1 MLPGGP
7 GPSKLALSGLP
18 VAPWD
23 VLFVILKICQ
33 KIDLSKTHLC
43 GAMFTISAEIT
54 KKVRKIRLIWGPSL
68 SHFYRFF
75 KVSVFS
81 SNFGHFSMKK
91 LKNKKMNKCLP
102 ICKIQCFVR
111 VATLKK
117 TREAP
122 KICDEKSSNFS
133 LKIDPISS
141 QKIKPNQVCYRNH
154 KNNVTWGTFS
164 VHWSIFGQFWSPK
177 GGPKWSKMDDTDL

>member
-1 MLPGGP
+1 MIP
-7 GPSKLALSGLP
+7 
-18 VAPWD
+18 
-23 VLFVILKICQ
+23 KICQ

-54 KKVRKIRLIWGPSL
+54 KKTRNMRLIWGPSL

-111 VATLKK
+111 VAKLKK

-122 KICDEKSSNFS
+122 KICDEKNNNFS

-141 QKIKPNQVCYRNH
+141 QKIKPNQVCYRND

-164 VHWSIFGQFWSPK
+164 VHWSIFDQFWSPK
-177 GGPKWSKMDDTDL
+177 EVPKSLEMDGGLWEKSLEISPGTSLG

>member
-1 MLPGGP
+1 MIP
-7 GPSKLALSGLP
+7 
-18 VAPWD
+18 
-23 VLFVILKICQ
+23 KICQ

-111 VATLKK
+111 VGTLKK

-122 KICDEKSSNFS
+122 KICDEKNSNFS

-141 QKIKPNQVCYRNH
+141 QKSEPNQICYKRSLKIRH
-154 KNNVTWGTFS
+154 PGHFVDRW
-164 VHWSIFGQFWSPK
+164 VDFWFFL
-177 GGPKWSKMDDTDL
+177 GP